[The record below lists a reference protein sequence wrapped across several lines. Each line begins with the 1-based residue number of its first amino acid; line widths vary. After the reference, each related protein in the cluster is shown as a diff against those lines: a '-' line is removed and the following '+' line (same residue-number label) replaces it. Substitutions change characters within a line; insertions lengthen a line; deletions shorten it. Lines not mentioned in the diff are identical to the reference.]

1 MDSETQSL
9 VPATQ
14 QAESEELTVDE
25 VRESLST
32 TEKGQPA
39 NTIGNCRTV
48 FCQDPLLRGAIR
60 LNLLTD
66 RVDIVRDLGWRRS
79 TSALTDTDV
88 KYLLLY
94 FEQNYGLTSE
104 KKLMASLSIVAN
116 ENCYHPIQD
125 VLNGLVWDGIPRMRS
140 CLHHF
145 LGADESDYVEEMLKH
160 FLLGA
165 IRRVFHPGSKYEE
178 LLCLVGLS
186 DKAEEYPSQLSGGQ
200 RQRVAIARALASN
213 PKVLLCDEPTSA
225 LDPLTTRSILKLLRE
240 INHTLGVTIVIITHE
255 IGVVRSICNKVAVI
269 DAGEI
274 AESGLTKEVFA
285 APQSQAAKQ
294 LLDNDF

>member
-1 MDSETQSL
+1 MIRIKNLSKTFDKSCN
-9 VPATQ
+9 
-14 QAESEELTVDE
+14 VDALKN
-25 VRESLST
+25 VNLSI
-32 TEKGQPA
+32 EAGDVCGV
-39 NTIGNCRTV
+39 IGMSGAGKST
-48 FCQDPLLRGAIR
+48 LLRCIAMLETPSSGSIEIDGR
-60 LNLLTD
+60 DIFSLKGKELLDLKKSLGVVFQGYNLLMQRSIRQNIAFPLELIKMPKD
-66 RVDIVRDLGWRRS
+66 QIAKRVD
-79 TSALTDTDV
+79 
-88 KYLLLY
+88 
-94 FEQNYGLTSE
+94 
-104 KKLMASLSIVAN
+104 
-116 ENCYHPIQD
+116 
-125 VLNGLVWDGIPRMRS
+125 
-140 CLHHF
+140 
-145 LGADESDYVEEMLKH
+145 
-160 FLLGA
+160 
-165 IRRVFHPGSKYEE
+165 E

-213 PKVLLCDEPTSA
+213 PKLLLCDEPTSA

-274 AESGLTKEVFA
+274 AENGLTKEVFA

>member
-1 MDSETQSL
+1 MIRIKNLSKTFDKSCN
-9 VPATQ
+9 
-14 QAESEELTVDE
+14 VDALKN
-25 VRESLST
+25 VNLSI
-32 TEKGQPA
+32 EAGDVCGV
-39 NTIGNCRTV
+39 IGMSGAGKST
-48 FCQDPLLRGAIR
+48 LLRCIAMLETPSSGSIEIDGR
-60 LNLLTD
+60 DIFSLKGKELLDLKKSLGVVFQGYNLLMQRSIRQNIAFPLELIKMPKD
-66 RVDIVRDLGWRRS
+66 QIAKRVD
-79 TSALTDTDV
+79 
-88 KYLLLY
+88 
-94 FEQNYGLTSE
+94 
-104 KKLMASLSIVAN
+104 
-116 ENCYHPIQD
+116 
-125 VLNGLVWDGIPRMRS
+125 
-140 CLHHF
+140 
-145 LGADESDYVEEMLKH
+145 
-160 FLLGA
+160 
-165 IRRVFHPGSKYEE
+165 E

-240 INHTLGVTIVIITHE
+240 INHALGVTIVIITHE

>member
-1 MDSETQSL
+1 MIRIKNLSKTFDKSCNVDALKNVNLSIEAGDVCGVIGMSGAGKSTLLRCIAMLETPSSGSIEIAGRDLFSL
-9 VPATQ
+9 KGK
-14 QAESEELTVDE
+14 ELLDLKKSLGVVFQGYNLLMQRSIRQNIAFPLELIKMPKDQIAKRVDE
-25 VRESLST
+25 
-32 TEKGQPA
+32 
-39 NTIGNCRTV
+39 
-48 FCQDPLLRGAIR
+48 LLR
-60 LNLLTD
+60 
-66 RVDIVRDLGWRRS
+66 
-79 TSALTDTDV
+79 
-88 KYLLLY
+88 
-94 FEQNYGLTSE
+94 
-104 KKLMASLSIVAN
+104 
-116 ENCYHPIQD
+116 
-125 VLNGLVWDGIPRMRS
+125 
-140 CLHHF
+140 
-145 LGADESDYVEEMLKH
+145 
-160 FLLGA
+160 
-165 IRRVFHPGSKYEE
+165 
-178 LLCLVGLS
+178 LVGLS

-240 INHTLGVTIVIITHE
+240 INRTLGVTIVIITHE

>member
-1 MDSETQSL
+1 MIRIKNLSKTFDKSCN
-9 VPATQ
+9 
-14 QAESEELTVDE
+14 VDALKN
-25 VRESLST
+25 VNLSI
-32 TEKGQPA
+32 EAGDVCGV
-39 NTIGNCRTV
+39 IGMSGAGKST
-48 FCQDPLLRGAIR
+48 LLRCIAMLETPSSGSIEIDGR
-60 LNLLTD
+60 DIFSLKGKELLDLKKSLGVVFQGYNLLMQRSIRQNIAFPLELIKMPKD
-66 RVDIVRDLGWRRS
+66 QIAKRVD
-79 TSALTDTDV
+79 
-88 KYLLLY
+88 
-94 FEQNYGLTSE
+94 
-104 KKLMASLSIVAN
+104 
-116 ENCYHPIQD
+116 
-125 VLNGLVWDGIPRMRS
+125 
-140 CLHHF
+140 
-145 LGADESDYVEEMLKH
+145 
-160 FLLGA
+160 
-165 IRRVFHPGSKYEE
+165 E

-200 RQRVAIARALASN
+200 RQRVAIARVLASN

>member
-1 MDSETQSL
+1 MSG
-9 VPATQ
+9 AGK
-14 QAESEELTVDE
+14 
-25 VRESLST
+25 ST
-32 TEKGQPA
+32 
-39 NTIGNCRTV
+39 
-48 FCQDPLLRGAIR
+48 LLRCIAMLETPSSGSIEIDGKDIFS
-60 LNLLTD
+60 LKGKELLDLKKSLGVVFQGYNLLMQRSIRQNIAFPLELIKMPKD
-66 RVDIVRDLGWRRS
+66 QIAKRVD
-79 TSALTDTDV
+79 
-88 KYLLLY
+88 
-94 FEQNYGLTSE
+94 
-104 KKLMASLSIVAN
+104 
-116 ENCYHPIQD
+116 
-125 VLNGLVWDGIPRMRS
+125 
-140 CLHHF
+140 
-145 LGADESDYVEEMLKH
+145 
-160 FLLGA
+160 
-165 IRRVFHPGSKYEE
+165 E

-225 LDPLTTRSILKLLRE
+225 LDPLTPRSILKLLRE

>member
-1 MDSETQSL
+1 MIRIKNLSKTFDKSCN
-9 VPATQ
+9 
-14 QAESEELTVDE
+14 VDALKNVNLSIEAGE
-25 VRESLST
+25 VCGVIGMSGAGKST
-32 TEKGQPA
+32 
-39 NTIGNCRTV
+39 
-48 FCQDPLLRGAIR
+48 LLRCIAMLETPSSGSIEIDGR
-60 LNLLTD
+60 DIFSLKGKELLDLKKSLGVVFQGYNLLMQRSIRQNIAFPLELIKMPKD
-66 RVDIVRDLGWRRS
+66 QIAKRVD
-79 TSALTDTDV
+79 
-88 KYLLLY
+88 
-94 FEQNYGLTSE
+94 
-104 KKLMASLSIVAN
+104 
-116 ENCYHPIQD
+116 
-125 VLNGLVWDGIPRMRS
+125 
-140 CLHHF
+140 
-145 LGADESDYVEEMLKH
+145 
-160 FLLGA
+160 
-165 IRRVFHPGSKYEE
+165 E

>member
-1 MDSETQSL
+1 MIRIKNLSKTFDKSCN
-9 VPATQ
+9 
-14 QAESEELTVDE
+14 VDALKN
-25 VRESLST
+25 VNLSI
-32 TEKGQPA
+32 EAGDVCGV
-39 NTIGNCRTV
+39 IGMSGAGKST
-48 FCQDPLLRGAIR
+48 LLRCIAMLETPSSGSIEIDGR
-60 LNLLTD
+60 DIFSLKGKELLDLKKSLGVVFQGYNLLMQRSIRQNIAFPLELIKMPKD
-66 RVDIVRDLGWRRS
+66 QIAKRVD
-79 TSALTDTDV
+79 
-88 KYLLLY
+88 
-94 FEQNYGLTSE
+94 
-104 KKLMASLSIVAN
+104 
-116 ENCYHPIQD
+116 
-125 VLNGLVWDGIPRMRS
+125 
-140 CLHHF
+140 
-145 LGADESDYVEEMLKH
+145 
-160 FLLGA
+160 
-165 IRRVFHPGSKYEE
+165 E

-274 AESGLTKEVFA
+274 AENGLTKEVFA

>member
-1 MDSETQSL
+1 MIRIKNLSKTFDKSCN
-9 VPATQ
+9 
-14 QAESEELTVDE
+14 VDALKN
-25 VRESLST
+25 VNLSI
-32 TEKGQPA
+32 EAGDVCGV
-39 NTIGNCRTV
+39 IGMSGAGKST
-48 FCQDPLLRGAIR
+48 LLRCIAMLETPSSGSIEIDGR
-60 LNLLTD
+60 DIFSLKGKELLDLKKSLGVVFQGYNLLMQRSIRQNIAFPLELIKMPKD
-66 RVDIVRDLGWRRS
+66 QIAKRVD
-79 TSALTDTDV
+79 
-88 KYLLLY
+88 KLL
-94 FEQNYGLTSE
+94 
-104 KKLMASLSIVAN
+104 
-116 ENCYHPIQD
+116 
-125 VLNGLVWDGIPRMRS
+125 R
-140 CLHHF
+140 
-145 LGADESDYVEEMLKH
+145 
-160 FLLGA
+160 
-165 IRRVFHPGSKYEE
+165 
-178 LLCLVGLS
+178 LVGLS

>member
-1 MDSETQSL
+1 MIRIKNLSKTFDKSYNVDALKNVNLSIEAGDVCGVIGMSGAGKSTLLRCIAMLETPSSGSIEIDGKDIFSL
-9 VPATQ
+9 KGK
-14 QAESEELTVDE
+14 ELLDLKKSLGVVFQGYNLLMQRSIRQNIAFPLELIKMPKDQIAKRVDE
-25 VRESLST
+25 
-32 TEKGQPA
+32 
-39 NTIGNCRTV
+39 
-48 FCQDPLLRGAIR
+48 LLR
-60 LNLLTD
+60 
-66 RVDIVRDLGWRRS
+66 
-79 TSALTDTDV
+79 
-88 KYLLLY
+88 
-94 FEQNYGLTSE
+94 
-104 KKLMASLSIVAN
+104 
-116 ENCYHPIQD
+116 
-125 VLNGLVWDGIPRMRS
+125 
-140 CLHHF
+140 
-145 LGADESDYVEEMLKH
+145 
-160 FLLGA
+160 
-165 IRRVFHPGSKYEE
+165 
-178 LLCLVGLS
+178 LVGLS

>member
-1 MDSETQSL
+1 MIRIKNLSKTFDKSCN
-9 VPATQ
+9 
-14 QAESEELTVDE
+14 VDALKN
-25 VRESLST
+25 VNLSI
-32 TEKGQPA
+32 EAGDVCGV
-39 NTIGNCRTV
+39 IGMSGAGKST
-48 FCQDPLLRGAIR
+48 LLRCIAMLETPSSGSIEIDDR
-60 LNLLTD
+60 DIFSLKGKELLDLKKSLGVVFQGYNLLMQRSIRQNIAFPLELIKMPKD
-66 RVDIVRDLGWRRS
+66 QIAKRVD
-79 TSALTDTDV
+79 
-88 KYLLLY
+88 
-94 FEQNYGLTSE
+94 
-104 KKLMASLSIVAN
+104 
-116 ENCYHPIQD
+116 
-125 VLNGLVWDGIPRMRS
+125 
-140 CLHHF
+140 
-145 LGADESDYVEEMLKH
+145 
-160 FLLGA
+160 
-165 IRRVFHPGSKYEE
+165 E

>member
-1 MDSETQSL
+1 MIRIKNLSKTFDKSCN
-9 VPATQ
+9 
-14 QAESEELTVDE
+14 VDALKN
-25 VRESLST
+25 VNLSI
-32 TEKGQPA
+32 EAGDVCGV
-39 NTIGNCRTV
+39 IGMSGAGKST
-48 FCQDPLLRGAIR
+48 LLRCIAMLETPSSGSIEIDGR
-60 LNLLTD
+60 DIFSLKGKELLDLKKSLGVVFQGYNLLMQRSIRQNIAFPLELIKMPKD
-66 RVDIVRDLGWRRS
+66 QIAKRVD
-79 TSALTDTDV
+79 
-88 KYLLLY
+88 
-94 FEQNYGLTSE
+94 
-104 KKLMASLSIVAN
+104 
-116 ENCYHPIQD
+116 
-125 VLNGLVWDGIPRMRS
+125 
-140 CLHHF
+140 
-145 LGADESDYVEEMLKH
+145 
-160 FLLGA
+160 
-165 IRRVFHPGSKYEE
+165 E

-200 RQRVAIARALASN
+200 RQRVAIARALASD

>member
-1 MDSETQSL
+1 MIRIKNLSKTFDKSCN
-9 VPATQ
+9 
-14 QAESEELTVDE
+14 VDALKN
-25 VRESLST
+25 VNLSI
-32 TEKGQPA
+32 EDGDVCGV
-39 NTIGNCRTV
+39 IGMSGAGKST
-48 FCQDPLLRGAIR
+48 LLRCIAMLETPSSGSIEIDGR
-60 LNLLTD
+60 DIFSLKGKELLDLKKSLGVVFQGYNLLMQRSIRQNIAFPLELIKMPKD
-66 RVDIVRDLGWRRS
+66 QIAKRVD
-79 TSALTDTDV
+79 
-88 KYLLLY
+88 
-94 FEQNYGLTSE
+94 
-104 KKLMASLSIVAN
+104 
-116 ENCYHPIQD
+116 
-125 VLNGLVWDGIPRMRS
+125 
-140 CLHHF
+140 
-145 LGADESDYVEEMLKH
+145 
-160 FLLGA
+160 
-165 IRRVFHPGSKYEE
+165 E

-285 APQSQAAKQ
+285 EPQSQAAKQ

>member
-1 MDSETQSL
+1 MIRIKNLSKTFDKSCN
-9 VPATQ
+9 
-14 QAESEELTVDE
+14 VDALKN
-25 VRESLST
+25 VNLSI
-32 TEKGQPA
+32 EAGDVCGV
-39 NTIGNCRTV
+39 IGMSGAGKST
-48 FCQDPLLRGAIR
+48 LLRCIAMLETPSSGSIEIDGR
-60 LNLLTD
+60 DIFSLKGKELLDLKKSLGVVFQGYNLLMQRSIRQNIAFPLELIKMPKD
-66 RVDIVRDLGWRRS
+66 QIAKRVD
-79 TSALTDTDV
+79 
-88 KYLLLY
+88 
-94 FEQNYGLTSE
+94 
-104 KKLMASLSIVAN
+104 
-116 ENCYHPIQD
+116 
-125 VLNGLVWDGIPRMRS
+125 
-140 CLHHF
+140 
-145 LGADESDYVEEMLKH
+145 
-160 FLLGA
+160 
-165 IRRVFHPGSKYEE
+165 E

-285 APQSQAAKQ
+285 APQSQTAKQ

>member
-1 MDSETQSL
+1 MIRIKNLSKTFDKSCNVDALKNVNLSIEAGDVCGVIGMSGAGKSTLLRCIAMLETPSSGSIEIDGRDIFSL
-9 VPATQ
+9 KGK
-14 QAESEELTVDE
+14 ELLDLKKSLGVVFQGYNLLMQRSIPQNIAFPLELIKMPKDQIAKRVDE
-25 VRESLST
+25 LLS
-32 TEKGQPA
+32 
-39 NTIGNCRTV
+39 
-48 FCQDPLLRGAIR
+48 
-60 LNLLTD
+60 
-66 RVDIVRDLGWRRS
+66 
-79 TSALTDTDV
+79 
-88 KYLLLY
+88 
-94 FEQNYGLTSE
+94 
-104 KKLMASLSIVAN
+104 
-116 ENCYHPIQD
+116 
-125 VLNGLVWDGIPRMRS
+125 
-140 CLHHF
+140 
-145 LGADESDYVEEMLKH
+145 
-160 FLLGA
+160 
-165 IRRVFHPGSKYEE
+165 
-178 LLCLVGLS
+178 LVGLS

>member
-1 MDSETQSL
+1 MIRIKNLSKTFDKSCNVDALKNVNLSIEAGDVCGVIGMSGAGKSTLIRCIAMLETPSSGSIEIDGKDIFSL
-9 VPATQ
+9 KGK
-14 QAESEELTVDE
+14 ELLDLKK
-25 VRESLST
+25 SL
-32 TEKGQPA
+32 GV
-39 NTIGNCRTV
+39 V
-48 FCQDPLLRGAIR
+48 FQGY
-60 LNLLTD
+60 NLLMQRSIRQNIAFPLELIKMPKD
-66 RVDIVRDLGWRRS
+66 QIAKRVD
-79 TSALTDTDV
+79 
-88 KYLLLY
+88 
-94 FEQNYGLTSE
+94 
-104 KKLMASLSIVAN
+104 
-116 ENCYHPIQD
+116 
-125 VLNGLVWDGIPRMRS
+125 
-140 CLHHF
+140 
-145 LGADESDYVEEMLKH
+145 
-160 FLLGA
+160 
-165 IRRVFHPGSKYEE
+165 E

-255 IGVVRSICNKVAVI
+255 IAVVRSICNKVAVI

>member
-1 MDSETQSL
+1 MIRIKNLSKTFDKSCN
-9 VPATQ
+9 
-14 QAESEELTVDE
+14 VDALKN
-25 VRESLST
+25 VNLSI
-32 TEKGQPA
+32 EAGDVCGV
-39 NTIGNCRTV
+39 IGMSGAGKST
-48 FCQDPLLRGAIR
+48 LLRCIAMLETPSSIEIDGRDIFS
-60 LNLLTD
+60 LKGKELLDLKKSLGVVFQGYNLLMQRSIRQNIAFPLELIKMPKD
-66 RVDIVRDLGWRRS
+66 QIAKRVD
-79 TSALTDTDV
+79 
-88 KYLLLY
+88 
-94 FEQNYGLTSE
+94 
-104 KKLMASLSIVAN
+104 
-116 ENCYHPIQD
+116 
-125 VLNGLVWDGIPRMRS
+125 
-140 CLHHF
+140 
-145 LGADESDYVEEMLKH
+145 
-160 FLLGA
+160 
-165 IRRVFHPGSKYEE
+165 E

>member
-1 MDSETQSL
+1 MIRIKNLSKTFDKSCN
-9 VPATQ
+9 
-14 QAESEELTVDE
+14 VDALKN
-25 VRESLST
+25 VNLSI
-32 TEKGQPA
+32 EAGDVCGV
-39 NTIGNCRTV
+39 IGMSGAGKST
-48 FCQDPLLRGAIR
+48 LLRCIAMLETPSSGSIEIDGKDIFS
-60 LNLLTD
+60 LKGKELLDLKKGLGVVFQGYNLLMQRSIRQNIAFPLELIKMPKD
-66 RVDIVRDLGWRRS
+66 QIAKRVD
-79 TSALTDTDV
+79 
-88 KYLLLY
+88 
-94 FEQNYGLTSE
+94 
-104 KKLMASLSIVAN
+104 
-116 ENCYHPIQD
+116 
-125 VLNGLVWDGIPRMRS
+125 
-140 CLHHF
+140 
-145 LGADESDYVEEMLKH
+145 
-160 FLLGA
+160 
-165 IRRVFHPGSKYEE
+165 E

>member
-1 MDSETQSL
+1 MIRIKNLSKTFAKSCN
-9 VPATQ
+9 
-14 QAESEELTVDE
+14 VDALKN
-25 VRESLST
+25 VNLSI
-32 TEKGQPA
+32 EAGDVCGV
-39 NTIGNCRTV
+39 IGMSGAGKST
-48 FCQDPLLRGAIR
+48 LLRCIAMLETPSSGSIEIDGR
-60 LNLLTD
+60 DIFSLKGKELLDLKKSLGVVFQGYNLLMQRSIRQNIAFPLELIKMPKD
-66 RVDIVRDLGWRRS
+66 QIAKRVD
-79 TSALTDTDV
+79 
-88 KYLLLY
+88 
-94 FEQNYGLTSE
+94 
-104 KKLMASLSIVAN
+104 
-116 ENCYHPIQD
+116 
-125 VLNGLVWDGIPRMRS
+125 
-140 CLHHF
+140 
-145 LGADESDYVEEMLKH
+145 
-160 FLLGA
+160 
-165 IRRVFHPGSKYEE
+165 E

>member
-1 MDSETQSL
+1 MIRIKNLSKTFDKSCN
-9 VPATQ
+9 
-14 QAESEELTVDE
+14 VDALKN
-25 VRESLST
+25 VNLSI
-32 TEKGQPA
+32 EAGDVCGV
-39 NTIGNCRTV
+39 IGMSGAGKST
-48 FCQDPLLRGAIR
+48 LLRCIAMLETPSSGSIEIDGKDIFS
-60 LNLLTD
+60 LKGKELLDLKKSLGVVFQGYNLLMQRSIRQNIAFPLELIKMPKD
-66 RVDIVRDLGWRRS
+66 QIAKRVD
-79 TSALTDTDV
+79 
-88 KYLLLY
+88 
-94 FEQNYGLTSE
+94 
-104 KKLMASLSIVAN
+104 
-116 ENCYHPIQD
+116 
-125 VLNGLVWDGIPRMRS
+125 
-140 CLHHF
+140 
-145 LGADESDYVEEMLKH
+145 
-160 FLLGA
+160 
-165 IRRVFHPGSKYEE
+165 E

-285 APQSQAAKQ
+285 KT
-294 LLDNDF
+294 

>member
-1 MDSETQSL
+1 MIRIKNLSKTFDKSCN
-9 VPATQ
+9 
-14 QAESEELTVDE
+14 VDALKN
-25 VRESLST
+25 VDLSI
-32 TEKGQPA
+32 EAGDVCGV
-39 NTIGNCRTV
+39 IGMSGAGKST
-48 FCQDPLLRGAIR
+48 LLRCIAMLETPSSGSIEIDGKDIFS
-60 LNLLTD
+60 LKGKELLDLKKSLGVVFQGYNLLMQRSIRQNIAFPLELIKMPKD
-66 RVDIVRDLGWRRS
+66 QIAKRVD
-79 TSALTDTDV
+79 
-88 KYLLLY
+88 
-94 FEQNYGLTSE
+94 
-104 KKLMASLSIVAN
+104 
-116 ENCYHPIQD
+116 
-125 VLNGLVWDGIPRMRS
+125 
-140 CLHHF
+140 
-145 LGADESDYVEEMLKH
+145 
-160 FLLGA
+160 
-165 IRRVFHPGSKYEE
+165 E

>member
-1 MDSETQSL
+1 MIRIKNLSKTFDKSCN
-9 VPATQ
+9 
-14 QAESEELTVDE
+14 VDALKN
-25 VRESLST
+25 VNLSI
-32 TEKGQPA
+32 EAGDVCGV
-39 NTIGNCRTV
+39 IGMSGAGKST
-48 FCQDPLLRGAIR
+48 LLRCIAMLETPSIEIDGRDIFS
-60 LNLLTD
+60 LKGKELLDLKKSLGVVFQGYNLLMQRSIRQNIAFPLELIKMPKD
-66 RVDIVRDLGWRRS
+66 QIAKRVD
-79 TSALTDTDV
+79 
-88 KYLLLY
+88 
-94 FEQNYGLTSE
+94 
-104 KKLMASLSIVAN
+104 
-116 ENCYHPIQD
+116 
-125 VLNGLVWDGIPRMRS
+125 
-140 CLHHF
+140 
-145 LGADESDYVEEMLKH
+145 
-160 FLLGA
+160 
-165 IRRVFHPGSKYEE
+165 E

>member
-1 MDSETQSL
+1 MIRIKNLSKTFDKSCN
-9 VPATQ
+9 
-14 QAESEELTVDE
+14 VDALKN
-25 VRESLST
+25 VNLSI
-32 TEKGQPA
+32 EAGDVCGV
-39 NTIGNCRTV
+39 IGMSGAGKST
-48 FCQDPLLRGAIR
+48 LLRCIAMLETPSSGSIEIDGR
-60 LNLLTD
+60 DIFSLKGKELLDLKKSLGVVFQGYNLLMQRSIRQNIAFPLELIKMPKD
-66 RVDIVRDLGWRRS
+66 QIAKRVD
-79 TSALTDTDV
+79 
-88 KYLLLY
+88 
-94 FEQNYGLTSE
+94 
-104 KKLMASLSIVAN
+104 
-116 ENCYHPIQD
+116 
-125 VLNGLVWDGIPRMRS
+125 
-140 CLHHF
+140 
-145 LGADESDYVEEMLKH
+145 
-160 FLLGA
+160 
-165 IRRVFHPGSKYEE
+165 E

-186 DKAEEYPSQLSGGQ
+186 DKAEYPSQLSGGQ
-200 RQRVAIARALASN
+200 CQRVAIARALASN

>member
-1 MDSETQSL
+1 MIRIKNLSKTFDKSCN
-9 VPATQ
+9 
-14 QAESEELTVDE
+14 VDALKN
-25 VRESLST
+25 VNLSI
-32 TEKGQPA
+32 EAGDVCGV
-39 NTIGNCRTV
+39 IGMSGAGKST
-48 FCQDPLLRGAIR
+48 LLRCIAMLETPSSGSIEIDGR
-60 LNLLTD
+60 DIFSLKGKELLDLKKSLGVVFQGYNLLMQRSIRQNIAFPLELIKMPKD
-66 RVDIVRDLGWRRS
+66 QIAKRVD
-79 TSALTDTDV
+79 
-88 KYLLLY
+88 
-94 FEQNYGLTSE
+94 
-104 KKLMASLSIVAN
+104 
-116 ENCYHPIQD
+116 
-125 VLNGLVWDGIPRMRS
+125 
-140 CLHHF
+140 
-145 LGADESDYVEEMLKH
+145 
-160 FLLGA
+160 
-165 IRRVFHPGSKYEE
+165 E

-274 AESGLTKEVFA
+274 AESGLTKKVFA

>member
-1 MDSETQSL
+1 MIRIKNLSKTFDKSCN
-9 VPATQ
+9 
-14 QAESEELTVDE
+14 VDALKN
-25 VRESLST
+25 VNLSI
-32 TEKGQPA
+32 EAGDVCGV
-39 NTIGNCRTV
+39 IGMSGAGKST
-48 FCQDPLLRGAIR
+48 LLRCIAMLETPSSGSIEIDGKDIFS
-60 LNLLTD
+60 LKGKGLLDLKKSLGVVFQGYNLLMQRSIRQNIAFPLELIKMPKD
-66 RVDIVRDLGWRRS
+66 QIAKRVD
-79 TSALTDTDV
+79 
-88 KYLLLY
+88 
-94 FEQNYGLTSE
+94 
-104 KKLMASLSIVAN
+104 
-116 ENCYHPIQD
+116 
-125 VLNGLVWDGIPRMRS
+125 
-140 CLHHF
+140 
-145 LGADESDYVEEMLKH
+145 
-160 FLLGA
+160 
-165 IRRVFHPGSKYEE
+165 E

>member
-1 MDSETQSL
+1 MIRIENLSKTFDKSCN
-9 VPATQ
+9 
-14 QAESEELTVDE
+14 VDALKN
-25 VRESLST
+25 VNLSI
-32 TEKGQPA
+32 EAGDVCGV
-39 NTIGNCRTV
+39 IGMSGAGKST
-48 FCQDPLLRGAIR
+48 LLRCIAMLETPSSGSIEIDGR
-60 LNLLTD
+60 DIFSLKGKELLDLKKSLGVVFQGYNLLMQRSIRQNIAFPLELIKMPKD
-66 RVDIVRDLGWRRS
+66 QIAKRVD
-79 TSALTDTDV
+79 
-88 KYLLLY
+88 
-94 FEQNYGLTSE
+94 
-104 KKLMASLSIVAN
+104 
-116 ENCYHPIQD
+116 
-125 VLNGLVWDGIPRMRS
+125 
-140 CLHHF
+140 
-145 LGADESDYVEEMLKH
+145 
-160 FLLGA
+160 
-165 IRRVFHPGSKYEE
+165 E

>member
-1 MDSETQSL
+1 MSG
-9 VPATQ
+9 AGK
-14 QAESEELTVDE
+14 
-25 VRESLST
+25 ST
-32 TEKGQPA
+32 
-39 NTIGNCRTV
+39 
-48 FCQDPLLRGAIR
+48 LLRCIAMLETPSSGSIEIDGR
-60 LNLLTD
+60 DIFSLKGKELLDLKKSLGVVFQGYNLLMQRSIRQNIAFPLELIKMPKD
-66 RVDIVRDLGWRRS
+66 QIAKRVD
-79 TSALTDTDV
+79 
-88 KYLLLY
+88 
-94 FEQNYGLTSE
+94 
-104 KKLMASLSIVAN
+104 
-116 ENCYHPIQD
+116 
-125 VLNGLVWDGIPRMRS
+125 
-140 CLHHF
+140 
-145 LGADESDYVEEMLKH
+145 
-160 FLLGA
+160 
-165 IRRVFHPGSKYEE
+165 E

>member
-1 MDSETQSL
+1 MIRIKNLSKTFDKSCN
-9 VPATQ
+9 
-14 QAESEELTVDE
+14 VDALKN
-25 VRESLST
+25 VNLSI
-32 TEKGQPA
+32 EAGDVCGV
-39 NTIGNCRTV
+39 IGMSGAGKST
-48 FCQDPLLRGAIR
+48 LLRCIAMLETPSSGSIEIDGR
-60 LNLLTD
+60 DIFSLKGKELLDLKKSLGVVFQGYNLLMQHSIRQNIAFPLELIKMPKD
-66 RVDIVRDLGWRRS
+66 QIAKRVD
-79 TSALTDTDV
+79 
-88 KYLLLY
+88 
-94 FEQNYGLTSE
+94 
-104 KKLMASLSIVAN
+104 
-116 ENCYHPIQD
+116 
-125 VLNGLVWDGIPRMRS
+125 
-140 CLHHF
+140 
-145 LGADESDYVEEMLKH
+145 
-160 FLLGA
+160 
-165 IRRVFHPGSKYEE
+165 E

>member
-1 MDSETQSL
+1 MIRIKNLSKTFDKSCN
-9 VPATQ
+9 
-14 QAESEELTVDE
+14 VDALKN
-25 VRESLST
+25 VNLSI
-32 TEKGQPA
+32 EAGDVCGV
-39 NTIGNCRTV
+39 IGMSGAGKST
-48 FCQDPLLRGAIR
+48 LLRCIAMLETPSSGSIEIDGKDIFS
-60 LNLLTD
+60 LKSKELLDLKKSLGVVFQGYNLLMQRSIRQNIAFPLELIKMPKD
-66 RVDIVRDLGWRRS
+66 QIAKRVD
-79 TSALTDTDV
+79 
-88 KYLLLY
+88 
-94 FEQNYGLTSE
+94 
-104 KKLMASLSIVAN
+104 
-116 ENCYHPIQD
+116 
-125 VLNGLVWDGIPRMRS
+125 
-140 CLHHF
+140 
-145 LGADESDYVEEMLKH
+145 
-160 FLLGA
+160 
-165 IRRVFHPGSKYEE
+165 E